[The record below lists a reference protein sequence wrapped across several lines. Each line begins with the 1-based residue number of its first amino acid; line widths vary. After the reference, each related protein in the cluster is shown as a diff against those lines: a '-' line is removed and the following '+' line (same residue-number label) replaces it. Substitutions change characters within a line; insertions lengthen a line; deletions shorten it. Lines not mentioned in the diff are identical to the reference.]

1 MLRRLRRNINYVFNS
16 MPRGLVPRLF
26 ILLRMTISIWRYSH
40 LTLALVSSLFLIV
53 ASVTGII
60 LAVEP
65 ISHQAKGYAVEN
77 LEEVSLATTI
87 DALKNTYD
95 EVLGL
100 EVESSGFVKASVLTM
115 DMETLDVYV
124 NPVTGEQLGEVEER
138 PYLYTFATNV
148 HRSLFLK
155 SIGRFFV
162 GLISLLLAIIAIT
175 GLVLLAKRQGGF
187 LKLFSKVQKDYFEL
201 RYHVVLSRWFFIP
214 IVILAVTGVY
224 LSAEKFNLL
233 PDAKVEKQELAVN
246 ENPKAYNNIKEVPFF
261 KETTLAA
268 VRQVEFPFSDDPEEY
283 YLIALQD
290 REVEV
295 NQQTGAIVRSGDYP
309 FVTLAS
315 RLSLVLHT
323 GEGNVIWS
331 IILLLASASILF
343 FMYSGFVMTLKRR
356 KKGKR
361 IAQVLDKD
369 ECEYIILVG
378 SESGTA
384 FDFAQRFYNGLLQ
397 TGKKVYLTE
406 LNNYT
411 TYAKAKNIIVFTS
424 TYGEGEPPTNAR
436 KFSALFSTIQQPNN
450 IDFSVIGFGSLDYP
464 DYCKFAIEIDNQL
477 SAAENFHQQLPL
489 FKINKSDFDSFEL
502 WMIQYTTKVGFTIPV
517 ERPLVKKK
525 KYKKIDFQV
534 VEQTELNCDDTFL
547 LKLKPQSKI
556 EFTSGDLLAIFPN
569 ADDTVRHYSI
579 ARIEDEI
586 LLSIKK
592 HKLGRGSNF
601 LFGLKVGET
610 IKAAINRNE
619 HFHFPENSK
628 NSIFISN
635 GTGIA
640 PFLGMISENTTQ
652 NISMFWGG
660 RSEASVSIYNSVLQK
675 EASNRENLKIFN
687 SFSREGKKQY
697 VQDAVF
703 EQKDLILKTIN
714 QNGTIMICGSLAM
727 QHDVLDVIEKI
738 LEGNQ
743 AITFEAFEKSN
754 QLKTD
759 CY

>member
-1 MLRRLRRNINYVFNS
+1 
-16 MPRGLVPRLF
+16 
-26 ILLRMTISIWRYSH
+26 MTISIWRYSH

-124 NPVTGEQLGEVEER
+124 NPVTGEQLGEVKER
-138 PYLYTFATNV
+138 PYVYTFATNV

-233 PDAKVEKQELAVN
+233 PDTNVEQQEVVVN
-246 ENPKAYNNIKEVPFF
+246 EKAKAYNNIKEVPFF

-283 YLIALQD
+283 YVIALQD

-295 NQQTGAIVRSGDYP
+295 NQQTGAIVSSGDFP

-384 FDFAQRFYNGLLQ
+384 FDFAQRFYNGLTQ
-397 TGKKVYLTE
+397 VGKKVYLTE
-406 LNNYT
+406 LNKYS
-411 TYAKAKNIIVFTS
+411 TYEKAKNIVIFTS

-464 DYCKFAIEIDNQL
+464 DYCKFAIELDNQL
-477 SAAENFHQQLPL
+477 SAAENFQQQLPL

-517 ERPLVKKK
+517 ERPLLKKK
-525 KYKKIDFQV
+525 KYKK
-534 VEQTELNCDDTFL
+534 VEFEVLERTDLNVDNTFL
-547 LKLKPQSKI
+547 LKLLPKSKVD
-556 EFTSGDLLAIFPN
+556 FTSGDLLEVFPN
-569 ADDTVRHYSI
+569 DDDTVRQYSI
-579 ARIEDEI
+579 ARIDDTI

-592 HKLGRGSNF
+592 HELGKGSNY
-601 LFGLKVGET
+601 LFGLKIGET
-610 IKAAINRNE
+610 IKVAIDRNE
-619 HFHFPENSK
+619 DFHFSK
-628 NSIFISN
+628 NAKKSIFISN

-660 RSEASVSIYNSVLQK
+660 REKASMEIYNSVLEK
-675 EASNRENLKIFN
+675 EVSNHESINVFT
-687 SFSREGKKQY
+687 SFSREGEKQY
-697 VQDAVF
+697 VQDVVL
-703 EQKDLILKTIN
+703 EQKGLVLKTIN

-727 QHDVLDVIEKI
+727 QHDVLDVLERI
-738 LEGNQ
+738 LQGNQ
-743 AITFEAFEKSN
+743 TISFEAFEKSG

>member
-1 MLRRLRRNINYVFNS
+1 
-16 MPRGLVPRLF
+16 
-26 ILLRMTISIWRYSH
+26 MTISIWRFSH

-77 LEEVSLATTI
+77 WEEVSLATTI
-87 DALKNTYD
+87 DALKNSYD
-95 EVLGL
+95 EVLEL

-115 DMETLDVYV
+115 EMETLDVYV
-124 NPVTGEQLGEVEER
+124 NPITGEQLGEVEER
-138 PYLYTFATNV
+138 PYIYTFATNV

-155 SIGRFFV
+155 SIGRIFV
-162 GLISLLLAIIAIT
+162 GLISLLLCIIAIT

-201 RYHVVLSRWFFIP
+201 RYHVLLSRWFFIP
-214 IVILAVTGVY
+214 IVILAFTGVY

-233 PDAKVEKQELAVN
+233 PDTVVEKQDVTSNVASKVYEH
-246 ENPKAYNNIKEVPFF
+246 ITDVPFF
-261 KETTLAA
+261 KETTLADI
-268 VRQVEFPFSDDPEEY
+268 RQVEFPFSSDPEEY
-283 YLIALQD
+283 YLIALQNK
-290 REVEV
+290 EVDV
-295 NQQTGAIVRSGDYP
+295 NQQTGAIVRSADYP

-331 IILLLASASILF
+331 IVLLIASVSILF

-356 KKGKR
+356 KKAKR
-361 IAQVLDKD
+361 ITQITDKD

-384 FDFAQRFYNGLLQ
+384 FDFAQRFYKGL
-397 TGKKVYLTE
+397 TKVGKKVYLSE

-411 TYAKAKNIIVFTS
+411 EYANATNIIIFTS

-436 KFSALFSTIQQPNN
+436 KFSELFSRIQQPNK

-464 DYCKFAIEIDNQL
+464 DYCKFAIEIDDQIA
-477 SAAENFHQQLPL
+477 SAKNFQKQLPL
-489 FKINKSDFDSFEL
+489 FKINKADFDSFEL
-502 WMIQYTTKVGFTIPV
+502 WMIQYANKVGFTIPV
-517 ERPLVKKK
+517 ERPLLKKK
-525 KYKKIDFQV
+525 KYKK
-534 VEQTELNCDDTFL
+534 VEFEVLERTDLNVDDTFL
-547 LKLKPQSKI
+547 LKLLPKSKVD
-556 EFTSGDLLAIFPN
+556 FTSGDLLEVFPN
-569 ADDTVRHYSI
+569 DDDTVRQYSI
-579 ARIEDEI
+579 AKIDDTI

-592 HKLGRGSNF
+592 HELGRGSNY
-601 LFGLKVGET
+601 LFRLKIGET
-610 IKAAINRNE
+610 IKAAIDQNE
-619 HFHFPENSK
+619 YFHFPK
-628 NSIFISN
+628 NGKKSIFISN

-660 RSEASVSIYNSVLQK
+660 REKASMEIYNSVLEK
-675 EASNRENLKIFN
+675 EVSNSENINVFS
-687 SFSREGKKQY
+687 SFSREGEKQY
-697 VQDAVF
+697 VQDVVL
-703 EQKDLILKTIN
+703 EQKELVLKTIN

-727 QHDVLDVIEKI
+727 QHDVLDVLERI
-738 LEGNQ
+738 LQGNQ
-743 AITFEAFEKSN
+743 AISFEAFEKSG

>member
-1 MLRRLRRNINYVFNS
+1 
-16 MPRGLVPRLF
+16 
-26 ILLRMTISIWRYSH
+26 MTISIWRYSH

-65 ISHQAKGYAVEN
+65 ISHQTKGYAVEN

-124 NPVTGEQLGEVEER
+124 NPITGKQLGEEEER
-138 PYLYTFATNV
+138 PSIYTFATNV

-162 GLISLLLAIIAIT
+162 GLISLLLAVITIT

-187 LKLFSKVQKDYFEL
+187 SKLFSKVQKDYFEL

-214 IVILAVTGVY
+214 IIILAVTGVY

-233 PDAKVEKQELAVN
+233 PDAIVEKQEVVVN
-246 ENPKAYNNIKEVPFF
+246 ENAKAYDDIKEVPFF
-261 KETTLAA
+261 KETTLAT

-290 REVEV
+290 REVAV
-295 NQQTGAIVRSGDYP
+295 NQLTGAIVHSGDYP

-356 KKGKR
+356 KKGER
-361 IAQVLDKD
+361 ITQLLDKD

-384 FDFAQRFYNGLLQ
+384 FDFAQRFYNGLTQ
-397 TGKKVYLTE
+397 VGKKVYLTE
-406 LNNYT
+406 LNTYT
-411 TYAKAKNIIVFTS
+411 AYEKAKNIVVFTS

-436 KFSALFSTIQQPNN
+436 KFPALFSTIQHPNK
-450 IDFSVIGFGSLDYP
+450 IDFSVIGLGSLDYP
-464 DYCKFAIEIDNQL
+464 DYCKFAIELDNQIA
-477 SAAENFHQQLPL
+477 SAKNFQQQLPL
-489 FKINKSDFDSFEL
+489 FKINNSDFDSFEL
-502 WMIQYTTKVGFTIPV
+502 WMIQFSAKVGFTIPL

-525 KYKKIDFQV
+525 KYKKVDFEV
-534 VEQTELNCDDTFL
+534 VERTELNCDDTFL
-547 LKLKPQSKI
+547 LRLKPKSKI
-556 EFTSGDLLAIFPN
+556 VFTSGDLLAIFPN
-569 ADDTVRHYSI
+569 ADDTVRQYSV

-610 IKAAINRNE
+610 IKAAIDRNE
-619 HFHFPENSK
+619 HFHFPEKSK

-640 PFLGMISENTTQ
+640 PFLGMISEHTTQ

-660 RSEASVSIYNSVLQK
+660 RSEASMSIYNSVLQK
-675 EASNRENLKIFN
+675 SGAFNENINVFAT
-687 SFSREGKKQY
+687 FSREGKKQY
-697 VQDAVF
+697 VQDVIL
-703 EQKDLILKTIN
+703 EQKDLVLETIT
-714 QNGTIMICGSLAM
+714 QGGTIMICGSLAM
-727 QHDVLDVIEKI
+727 QHNVLDIIEII
-738 LEGNQ
+738 LKGNQ
-743 AITFEAFEKSN
+743 TITFEAFEKSN

>member
-1 MLRRLRRNINYVFNS
+1 
-16 MPRGLVPRLF
+16 
-26 ILLRMTISIWRYSH
+26 MTISIWRYSH

-65 ISHQAKGYAVEN
+65 ISHQTKGYAVEN

-87 DALKNTYD
+87 DVLKNTYD

-100 EVESSGFVKASVLTM
+100 EVESSGFVKASVLTI

-124 NPVTGEQLGEVEER
+124 NPVTGEQLGEVQER
-138 PYLYTFATNV
+138 PYIFTFATNV

-162 GLISLLLAIIAIT
+162 GLISLLLAVITIT

-187 LKLFSKVQKDYFEL
+187 SKLFSKVQKDYFEL

-233 PDAKVEKQELAVN
+233 PEANVEQQEVVVN
-246 ENPKAYNNIKEVPFF
+246 ENTKAYNHIKEVPFF

-268 VRQVEFPFSDDPEEY
+268 VRQVEFPFSDDSEEY

-290 REVEV
+290 KEVAV
-295 NQQTGAIVRSGDYP
+295 NQQNGTIVRSGDYP
-309 FVTLAS
+309 FVTMAS

-361 IAQVLDKD
+361 ITQLLVKD

-384 FDFAQRFYNGLLQ
+384 FDFGQRLYNGL
-397 TGKKVYLTE
+397 TKAGKKVFLTE
-406 LNNYT
+406 LNKYNV
-411 TYAKAKNIIVFTS
+411 YAKAKNIIVFTS

-436 KFSALFSTIQQPNN
+436 KFPALFSTIKQPNK

-464 DYCKFAIEIDNQL
+464 DYCKFAIELDNQITL
-477 SAAENFHQQLPL
+477 ANNFHQQLPL

-502 WMIQYTTKVGFTIPV
+502 WMIQFSKQVGFTIPI
-517 ERPLVKKK
+517 ERPIINKK
-525 KYKKIDFQV
+525 KYKKVEFEV
-534 VEQTELNCDDTFL
+534 VERTALNCDDTFL
-547 LKLKPQSKI
+547 LRLKPKSKI
-556 EFTSGDLLAIFPN
+556 DFTSGDLLAIFPN
-569 ADDTVRHYSI
+569 ADDTVRQYSV

-592 HKLGRGSNF
+592 HELGRGSNF
-601 LFGLKVGET
+601 LFGLKVSET
-610 IKAAINRNE
+610 IKAAIDRNE

-628 NSIFISN
+628 NLIFISN

-640 PFLGMISENTTQ
+640 PFLGMISENTTK
-652 NISMFWGG
+652 NISLFWGG
-660 RSEASVSIYNSVLQK
+660 RKKASMEVYNSIFEK
-675 EASNRENLKIFN
+675 EASNRGNLKIFT
-687 SFSREGKKQY
+687 SFSREGEKQY
-697 VQDAVF
+697 IQDAVL
-703 EQKDLILKTIN
+703 EQKDLVLETIN

-727 QHDVLDVIEKI
+727 QHDVLDVIERI

-743 AITFEAFEKSN
+743 TITFEAFENSN

>member
-1 MLRRLRRNINYVFNS
+1 
-16 MPRGLVPRLF
+16 
-26 ILLRMTISIWRYSH
+26 MTISIWRYSH

-77 LEEVSLATTI
+77 LEDVPLATTI
-87 DALKNTYD
+87 EALKSSYD

-115 DMETLDVYV
+115 EMETLDVYID
-124 NPVTGEQLGEVEER
+124 PKTGEQLGEVTER
-138 PYLYTFATNV
+138 PAIYSFATNV

-155 SIGRFFV
+155 SVGRFFV
-162 GLISLLLAIIAIT
+162 GLISLLLFIIAIT

-187 LKLFSKVQKDYFEL
+187 LKLFSKVQRDYFEL
-201 RYHVVLSRWFFIP
+201 RYHVVLSRCFFIP
-214 IVILAVTGVY
+214 IVILAFTGVY

-233 PDAKVEKQELAVN
+233 PDAVVEQSEATVADAA
-246 ENPKAYNNIKEVPFF
+246 PQYDNITDIPFF
-261 KETTLAA
+261 AETSLADI
-268 VRQVEFPFSDDPEEY
+268 RRVEFPFSNDPEEY

-290 REVEV
+290 KEVEV
-295 NQQTGAIVRSGDYP
+295 NQQTGEIVSSGDYP

-361 IAQVLDKD
+361 ITKMADKD
-369 ECEYIILVG
+369 ECEFVILVG

-384 FDFAQRFYNGLLQ
+384 FDFAQRLYNGLSQ
-397 TGKKVYLTE
+397 VGKKVYLTE
-406 LNNYT
+406 LNKYS
-411 TYAKAKNIIVFTS
+411 TYEKAKNIIIFTS

-436 KFSALFSTIQQPNN
+436 KFRSKFSEVQQPNSVG
-450 IDFSVIGFGSLDYP
+450 FSVVGFGSLDYP
-464 DYCKFAIEIDNQL
+464 DYCKFAIDLDEQL
-477 SAAENFHQQLPL
+477 SASDNFTQQLPL
-489 FKINKSDFDSFEL
+489 FKINKADFESFEL
-502 WMIQYTTKVGFTIPV
+502 WMIQLTNKLGFIIPV

-525 KYKKIDFQV
+525 KYKK
-534 VEQTELNCDDTFL
+534 VEFEVLKRTDLNVDDTFL
-547 LKLKPQSKI
+547 LRLQPKSHI
-556 EFTSGDLLAIFPN
+556 EFTSGDLLAIFPAN
-569 ADDTVRHYSI
+569 DDTVRQYSI
-579 ARIEDEI
+579 AKIGNDV
-586 LLSIKK
+586 LLSVKK
-592 HKLGRGSNF
+592 HKMGRGSNY
-601 LFGLKVGET
+601 LFNLNVADT
-610 IKAAINRNE
+610 IQAAIDVNP
-619 HFHFPENSK
+619 HFHLPENSK

-660 RSEASVSIYNSVLQK
+660 REKASMEIYNSVLEK
-675 EASNRENLKIFN
+675 EASNHKNLQVFT
-687 SFSREGKKQY
+687 SFSREGEKQY
-697 VQDAVF
+697 VQEAVLA
-703 EQKDLILKTIN
+703 QKDLVLKTIN
-714 QNGTIMICGSLAM
+714 LGGTIMICGSLAM
-727 QHDVLDVIEKI
+727 QHDVLDVLERI
-738 LEGNQ
+738 LQGNKT
-743 AITFEAFEKSN
+743 ISFEAFEKSG

>member
-1 MLRRLRRNINYVFNS
+1 
-16 MPRGLVPRLF
+16 
-26 ILLRMTISIWRYSH
+26 MTISIWRYSH

-65 ISHQAKGYAVEN
+65 ISHQSKGYAVEN
-77 LEEVSLATTI
+77 LEEVSLAITI

-124 NPVTGEQLGEVEER
+124 NPITGEQLGEVKER
-138 PYLYTFATNV
+138 LYIYTFATNV

-214 IVILAVTGVY
+214 IVILALTGVY

-233 PDAKVEKQELAVN
+233 PDAIVAQQQSTINDNAEVYE
-246 ENPKAYNNIKEVPFF
+246 NIKAIPFF
-261 KETTLAA
+261 KETTLAEI
-268 VRQVEFPFSDDPEEY
+268 REVEFPFSDDPEEY
-283 YLIALQD
+283 YVIALQD
-290 REVEV
+290 REVTV
-295 NQQTGAIVRSGDYP
+295 NQQTGAIVRSGNYP

-343 FMYSGFVMTLKRR
+343 FMYSGFVMTLRR
-356 KKGKR
+356 RRKGKR

-384 FDFAQRFYNGLLQ
+384 FDFAQRFYNGL
-397 TGKKVYLTE
+397 TKVGKNVYLTE
-406 LNNYT
+406 LNTYT
-411 TYAKAKNIIVFTS
+411 TYPKATNIIVFTS

-436 KFSALFSTIQQPNN
+436 KFPALFSKIQQPNK

-464 DYCKFAIEIDNQL
+464 DYCQFAIELDNQL
-477 SAAENFHQQLPL
+477 SEAENFQQQLPL

-502 WMIQYTTKVGFTIPV
+502 WLIQYTTKVGFTISV

-525 KYKKIDFQV
+525 RYKKIDFDV
-534 VEQTELNCDDTFL
+534 VQRTELNCDDTFL
-547 LKLKPQSKI
+547 LRLKPQSKI

-569 ADDTVRHYSI
+569 ADETVRQYSI

-592 HKLGRGSNF
+592 HELGRGSNF
-601 LFGLKVGET
+601 LFGLNVGET
-610 IKAAINRNE
+610 IKAAIDRNE

-652 NISMFWGG
+652 NISLFWGG
-660 RSEASVSIYNSVLQK
+660 RKKASMEVYASNFEK
-675 EASNRENLKIFN
+675 TASNRENLKIFT
-687 SFSREGKKQY
+687 SFSREGEKQY
-697 VQDAVF
+697 VQDAIL
-703 EQKDLILKTIN
+703 EQKDLVLETIN
-714 QNGTIMICGSLAM
+714 QKGTIMICGSLAM
-727 QHDVLDVIEKI
+727 QHDVLDVIEKV
-738 LEGNQ
+738 LKGNQ
-743 AITFEAFEKSN
+743 TITFDAFEKSD

>member
-1 MLRRLRRNINYVFNS
+1 
-16 MPRGLVPRLF
+16 
-26 ILLRMTISIWRYSH
+26 MTISIWRYSH

-77 LEEVSLATTI
+77 LEEVPLATTI
-87 DALKNTYD
+87 NALRSSYD
-95 EVLGL
+95 EVLGM

-115 DMETLDVYV
+115 ELETLEVYI
-124 NPVTGEQLGEVEER
+124 NPKTGEKLGEVEER
-138 PYLYTFATNV
+138 PFVYTFATNV

-155 SIGRFFV
+155 SIGRFIV
-162 GLISLLLAIIAIT
+162 GLISLLLLIIVVT
-175 GLVLLAKRQGGF
+175 GLMLLAKRQGGF

-214 IVILAVTGVY
+214 IVILAFTGVY

-233 PDAKVEKQELAVN
+233 PTAVVEHS
-246 ENPKAYNNIKEVPFF
+246 KALVTDTAPQYDNITDIPFF
-261 KETTLAA
+261 AETSLADI
-268 VRQVEFPFSDDPEEY
+268 RKVEFPFSDDPEEY
-283 YLIALQD
+283 YLIALQN

-295 NQQTGAIVRSGDYP
+295 NQYTGEIVSRGDYP
-309 FVTLAS
+309 FITLAS

-331 IILLLASASILF
+331 IILLLATASILF

-356 KKGKR
+356 KKGKG
-361 IAQVLDKD
+361 ITQMVNKD
-369 ECEYIILVG
+369 ACEYVILVG

-384 FDFAQRFYNGLLQ
+384 FDFAQRFYKGLTQ
-397 TGKKVYLTE
+397 VGKKVYLTE
-406 LNNYT
+406 LNKYT
-411 TYAKAKNIIVFTS
+411 TYEKAKNIVVFTS

-436 KFSALFSTIQQPNN
+436 KFSGLFSKIKQPNT

-464 DYCKFAIEIDNQL
+464 HYCQFAIELDNQL
-477 SAAENFHQQLPL
+477 SVAENFQQQLPL
-489 FKINKSDFDSFEL
+489 FKINKSDFNSFEV
-502 WMIQYTTKVGFTIPV
+502 WMIQFSNKVGFNIPLD
-517 ERPLVKKK
+517 RPQIKKK
-525 KYKKIDFQV
+525 KYKKVEFEVLERTHLNID
-534 VEQTELNCDDTFL
+534 NTFL
-547 LKLKPQSKI
+547 LRLQPKSNV
-556 EFTSGDLLAIFPN
+556 EFTSGDLLTIFPSN
-569 ADDTVRHYSI
+569 DETVRQYSI
-579 ARIEDEI
+579 AKIGTTI

-592 HKLGRGSNF
+592 HELGKGSNF
-601 LFGLKVGET
+601 LFNLKVGE
-610 IKAAINRNE
+610 ILKAAVEANQE
-619 HFHFPENSK
+619 FHFPENEK
-628 NSIFISN
+628 NTIFISN

-652 NISMFWGG
+652 NIFLFWGG
-660 RSEASVSIYNSVLQK
+660 RKKASMEIYNSVLEK
-675 EASNRENLKIFN
+675 LTSDHEKITVFS
-687 SFSREGKKQY
+687 SFSREGEKHY

-703 EQKDLILKTIN
+703 EQKDLVLKTIN
-714 QNGTIMICGSLAM
+714 QGGTIMICGALAM
-727 QHDVLDVIEKI
+727 QHSVLDVIENL

-743 AITFEAFEKSN
+743 SISFETFEQSA

>member
-1 MLRRLRRNINYVFNS
+1 
-16 MPRGLVPRLF
+16 
-26 ILLRMTISIWRYSH
+26 MTISIWRYSH

-65 ISHQAKGYAVEN
+65 ISHQTKGYAVEN

-124 NPVTGEQLGEVEER
+124 NPITGTQLGEVEER
-138 PYLYTFATNV
+138 PSIYTFATNV

-175 GLVLLAKRQGGF
+175 GLVLLARRQGGF

-214 IVILAVTGVY
+214 IIILAVTGVY

-233 PDAKVEKQELAVN
+233 PDAIVEKQEVVVN
-246 ENPKAYNNIKEVPFF
+246 ENAKAYDDIKEVPFF

-290 REVEV
+290 KEVAV
-295 NQQTGAIVRSGDYP
+295 NQVTGAIVHSGDYP

-361 IAQVLDKD
+361 ITQLLDKD

-384 FDFAQRFYNGLLQ
+384 FDFAQRFYNGLSQ
-397 TGKKVYLTE
+397 VGKKVYLTE
-406 LNNYT
+406 LNTYT
-411 TYAKAKNIIVFTS
+411 TYEKAKNIVVFTS

-436 KFSALFSTIQQPNN
+436 KFSALFSSIQQPNK
-450 IDFSVIGFGSLDYP
+450 IDFSVIGLGSLDYP
-464 DYCKFAIEIDNQL
+464 DYCKFAIELDNQIA
-477 SAAENFHQQLPL
+477 SAKNFQQQLPL
-489 FKINKSDFDSFEL
+489 FKINNSDFDSFEL
-502 WMIQYTTKVGFTIPV
+502 WMIQFSAKVGFTIPL

-525 KYKKIDFQV
+525 KYKKVDFEV
-534 VEQTELNCDDTFL
+534 VERTELNCDDTFL
-547 LKLKPQSKI
+547 LRLKPKSKI
-556 EFTSGDLLAIFPN
+556 VFTSGDLLAIFPN
-569 ADDTVRHYSI
+569 ADDTVRQYSV

-610 IKAAINRNE
+610 IKAAIDRNE
-619 HFHFPENSK
+619 HFHFSEKSK

-640 PFLGMISENTTQ
+640 PFLGMISEHTTH

-660 RSEASVSIYNSVLQK
+660 RSEASMSIYNSVLQK
-675 EASNRENLKIFN
+675 SGAFNENINVFAT
-687 SFSREGKKQY
+687 FSREGKKQY
-697 VQDAVF
+697 VQDAIL
-703 EQKDLILKTIN
+703 EQKDLVLETITRG
-714 QNGTIMICGSLAM
+714 GTIMICGSLAM
-727 QHDVLDVIEKI
+727 QHNVLDIIEII
-738 LEGNQ
+738 LKGNQ
-743 AITFEAFEKSN
+743 TITFEAFEKSN

>member
-1 MLRRLRRNINYVFNS
+1 
-16 MPRGLVPRLF
+16 
-26 ILLRMTISIWRYSH
+26 MTISIWRFSH

-77 LEEVSLATTI
+77 WEEVSLATTI
-87 DALKNTYD
+87 DALKNSYD
-95 EVLGL
+95 EVLEL

-115 DMETLDVYV
+115 EMETLDIYV
-124 NPVTGEQLGEVEER
+124 NPITGEQLGEVEER
-138 PYLYTFATNV
+138 PYIYTFATNV

-162 GLISLLLAIIAIT
+162 GLISLLLCIIAIT

-201 RYHVVLSRWFFIP
+201 RYHVLLSRWFFIP
-214 IVILAVTGVY
+214 IIILASTGVY

-233 PDAKVEKQELAVN
+233 PDTVGEKQDVALNTASKVYEH
-246 ENPKAYNNIKEVPFF
+246 ITDVPFF
-261 KETTLAA
+261 KETTLADI
-268 VRQVEFPFSDDPEEY
+268 RQVEFPFSSDPEEY
-283 YLIALQD
+283 YLIALQNK
-290 REVEV
+290 EVDV
-295 NQQTGAIVRSGDYP
+295 NQQTGAIVHSADYP

-323 GEGNVIWS
+323 GEGNVFWS
-331 IILLLASASILF
+331 IVLLLASASILF

-356 KKGKR
+356 KKAKR
-361 IAQVLDKD
+361 ITQIIDKD

-384 FDFAQRFYNGLLQ
+384 FDFAQRFYNGL
-397 TGKKVYLTE
+397 TKVGKKVYLSE

-411 TYAKAKNIIVFTS
+411 EYAKATNIIIFTS

-436 KFSALFSTIQQPNN
+436 KFSELFSSIQQPNKIN
-450 IDFSVIGFGSLDYP
+450 FSVIGFGSLDYP
-464 DYCKFAIEIDNQL
+464 DYCKFAIEIDNQIA
-477 SAAENFHQQLPL
+477 SAKNFQQQLPL
-489 FKINKSDFDSFEL
+489 FKINKADFDSFEL
-502 WMIQYTTKVGFTIPV
+502 WMIQYANKVGFTIPV
-517 ERPLVKKK
+517 ERPLLKKK
-525 KYKKIDFQV
+525 KYKKIEFEVLERTD
-534 VEQTELNCDDTFL
+534 LNVDDTFL
-547 LKLKPQSKI
+547 LKLLPKSKVD
-556 EFTSGDLLAIFPN
+556 FTSGDLLEVFPN
-569 ADDTVRHYSI
+569 DDDTVRQYSI
-579 ARIEDEI
+579 ARIDDTI

-592 HKLGRGSNF
+592 HELGRGSNY

-610 IKAAINRNE
+610 IKVAIDQNE
-619 HFHFPENSK
+619 DFHFPKNAK

-660 RSEASVSIYNSVLQK
+660 REKASMEIFNSVLEK
-675 EASNRENLKIFN
+675 AVSNSENINVFS
-687 SFSREGKKQY
+687 SFSREGEKQY
-697 VQDAVF
+697 VQDVVL
-703 EQKDLILKTIN
+703 EQKELVLKTIN

-727 QHDVLDVIEKI
+727 QHDVLDVLERI
-738 LEGNQ
+738 LQGNQ
-743 AITFEAFEKSN
+743 TISFEAFEKSG

>member
-1 MLRRLRRNINYVFNS
+1 
-16 MPRGLVPRLF
+16 
-26 ILLRMTISIWRYSH
+26 MTISIWRYSH

-65 ISHQAKGYAVEN
+65 ISHQTKGYAVEN
-77 LEEVSLATTI
+77 LEEVSLATAI

-124 NPVTGEQLGEVEER
+124 NPVTGEQLGEVRER
-138 PYLYTFATNV
+138 PYIFTFATNV

-187 LKLFSKVQKDYFEL
+187 SKLFSKVQKDYFEL

-233 PDAKVEKQELAVN
+233 PEANVEQQEVVVN
-246 ENPKAYNNIKEVPFF
+246 ENTKAYNHIKEVPFF

-290 REVEV
+290 KEVAV
-295 NQQTGAIVRSGDYP
+295 NQQTGTIVRSGDYP
-309 FVTLAS
+309 FVTMAS

-331 IILLLASASILF
+331 IILLLASTSILF

-361 IAQVLDKD
+361 ITQLLGKD

-384 FDFAQRFYNGLLQ
+384 FDFGQRLYNGL
-397 TGKKVYLTE
+397 TKVGKKVFLTE
-406 LNNYT
+406 LNKYNV
-411 TYAKAKNIIVFTS
+411 YAKAKNIIVFTS

-436 KFSALFSTIQQPNN
+436 KFPALFSTIQQPNK

-464 DYCKFAIEIDNQL
+464 DYCKFAIELDNQII
-477 SAAENFHQQLPL
+477 SANNFHQQLPL

-502 WMIQYTTKVGFTIPV
+502 WMIQFSKQVGFTIPI
-517 ERPLVKKK
+517 ERPIINKK
-525 KYKKIDFQV
+525 KYKKVEFEV
-534 VEQTELNCDDTFL
+534 VERTALNCDDTFL
-547 LKLKPQSKI
+547 LRLKPKSKI
-556 EFTSGDLLAIFPN
+556 DFTSGDLLAIFPN
-569 ADDTVRHYSI
+569 ADDMVREYSV

-592 HKLGRGSNF
+592 HELGRGSNF

-610 IKAAINRNE
+610 IKAAIDRNE

-640 PFLGMISENTTQ
+640 PFLGMISENTTK
-652 NISMFWGG
+652 NISLFWGG
-660 RSEASVSIYNSVLQK
+660 RKKASMEVYNSIFEK
-675 EASNRENLKIFN
+675 EASNRGNLKIFT
-687 SFSREGKKQY
+687 SFSREGEKQY
-697 VQDAVF
+697 IQDAVL
-703 EQKDLILKTIN
+703 EQKDLVLETIN

-743 AITFEAFEKSN
+743 TITFEAFENSN